1 MSIGNKAW
9 YIILMTIAGMV
20 GAAACLLALPQS
32 RPQDALLHPAMV
44 VVLLVVGG
52 LGAVYMVRF
61 PDYYRLALDTARRRP
76 SPRSWPSRR
85 PAAPSSTT

>member
-61 PDYYRLALDTARRRP
+61 PNYYRLVLDTCKAENI
-76 SPRSWPSRR
+76 SSELAKQKASG
-85 PAAPSSTT
+85 SQSTT